1 MNFFSVLFRVCL
13 IPDSFYR
20 VLGQRIPKVILHFV
34 LYSLLL
40 SLLLTY
46 LHGTGIRKEIRSGCS
61 GLMEQTGDFLLSPE
75 KGLQTAKDPGKS
87 KRFLLNSQLSLD
99 FYPGKTLPADALE
112 KVQTPYGLI
121 VMDKGLLFWA
131 ENYGN
136 AGSGKFLAAPMVFD
150 VAETAHN
157 RVRLQQSA
165 SQLRDFLRRHFVLTP
180 GEKLLIPSGRFTAEK
195 LSEQLTVMT
204 GILLF
209 LMILA
214 SVLFSGIST
223 VLLYSLAQYL
233 WWNNGGGKLR
243 YREIFT
249 VLVYSSFAPLLCG
262 GLYSLLPWKFLAP
275 QTVFLIAF
283 FIYSCTVFRQI
294 RKYLSGEACS
304 CGSSG
309 PDR

>member
-1 MNFFSVLFRVCL
+1 
-13 IPDSFYR
+13 
-20 VLGQRIPKVILHFV
+20 
-34 LYSLLL
+34 
-40 SLLLTY
+40 
-46 LHGTGIRKEIRSGCS
+46 
-61 GLMEQTGDFLLSPE
+61 
-75 KGLQTAKDPGKS
+75 
-87 KRFLLNSQLSLD
+87 
-99 FYPGKTLPADALE
+99 
-112 KVQTPYGLI
+112 
-121 VMDKGLLFWA
+121 
-131 ENYGN
+131 
-136 AGSGKFLAAPMVFD
+136 
-150 VAETAHN
+150 
-157 RVRLQQSA
+157 
-165 SQLRDFLRRHFVLTP
+165 LTP

-233 WWNNGGGKLR
+233 WWNSGVGKLR

-283 FIYSCTVFRQI
+283 FIYSFTVFRQI